1 MSEAILPEWVLK
13 ILDRAKRDKL
23 TGWVSINYRA
33 GDPRHVKHETV
44 HFPPS
49 AASTTCP
56 RGCGPMESKDH
67 GTLWICR
74 DCGAKQTAAQVARQV
89 GG

>member
-23 TGWVSINYRA
+23 TGWISINLRA
-33 GDPRHVKHETV
+33 GEPRHVKQEVV

-56 RGCGPMESKDH
+56 RGCGPMEAKDH
-67 GTLWICR
+67 GTIFLCP
-74 DCGAKQTAAQVARQV
+74 DCGSKRTKAQIENF
-89 GG
+89 GGR